1 MVSISGSTTFVTTPL
16 LPSAATGALSF
27 RDIVE
32 PLRSEANVNYYHAW
46 AEDIDFKNKV
56 VTAVRAAKP
65 IFRGKDPLV
74 KYQQRDARAETEGDA
89 VREYRVKYDK
99 LVIATGCYNQT
110 FGTPGVKE
118 NA

>member
-1 MVSISGSTTFVTTPL
+1 MSISGSTTFVTTPL

-32 PLRSEANVNYYHAW
+32 PLRSTEDVNYYHAW
-46 AEDIDFKNKV
+46 AEDVDFKNKV
-56 VTAVRAAKP
+56 ITAIPAAKP

-74 KYQQRDARAETEGDA
+74 KQQQRDARAEFEGDA
-89 VREYRVKYDK
+89 TTEYQIKYDK

-110 FGTPGVKE
+110 FDTPGVKE

>member
-1 MVSISGSTTFVTTPL
+1 M
-16 LPSAATGALSF
+16 SF

-32 PLRSEANVNYYHAW
+32 PLRSEADVNFYHAW
-46 AEDIDFKNKV
+46 AEDIDFKRKV
-56 VTAVRAAKP
+56 VTGVPATAP
-65 IFRGKDPLV
+65 IFRGRDPMV
-74 KYQQRDARAETEGDA
+74 KQQQRDARREIEDEAT
-89 VREYRVKYDK
+89 REYEIKYDK